1 MFAYLKY
8 LYKERFNLN
17 QSTIKKIIGR
27 QIFDSRG
34 TPTVSAEVILESGI
48 SAWAA
53 VPSGASTGKY
63 EAIELRDGGTD
74 YNGKG
79 VNKAVNNINNKI
91 FPVLKGIDVT
101 DQYKIDYK
109 MINEDNTPNKSILG
123 ANAIL
128 AVSLACAKAASKSF
142 NMELYKYLGG
152 ICAKTLPI
160 PMMNILN
167 GGAHADNNI
176 EIQEFMVFPSGS
188 QSFNEAIKVGSEI
201 YIALKAI
208 LKEQGF
214 STGIGDE
221 GGFAPNLEKD
231 EQALGLIIDS
241 IKKAG
246 YEPYKD
252 VFICLDVA
260 AGEWSD
266 GKNSYKLPKK
276 NQKIDS
282 KELFT
287 YYKNLIDKYPI
298 ISIEDPFSDDDF
310 NNFSQFQKMVGDK
323 IQIVG
328 DDLFVT
334 NVNRLEKGIKE
345 KSGNAILIKPNQI
358 GTLTET
364 LNTIKTAQQS
374 GFKTIISHRSGET
387 EDTSI
392 ADIAVATNSGQ
403 IKTGAPARSERICKY
418 NRLLLI
424 EDQLSDSSVYG
435 IK

>member
-1 MFAYLKY
+1 MI
-8 LYKERFNLN
+8 
-17 QSTIKKIIGR
+17 QSKIKNIIGR

-63 EAIELRDGGTD
+63 EAIELRDKEKS

-79 VNKAVNNINNKI
+79 VSKAVNNINDKI
-91 FPVLKGIDVT
+91 CPSLIGIDAI
-101 DQYKIDYK
+101 DQYKVDYK
-109 MINEDNTPNKSILG
+109 MINEDNTYNKSVLG

-128 AVSLACAKAASKSF
+128 AVSLACAKSAAKSY
-142 NMELYKYLGG
+142 NMEFYRYLGG
-152 ICAKTLPI
+152 TVANTLPI

-167 GGAHADNNI
+167 GGAHADNNV
-176 EIQEFMVFPSGS
+176 EIQEFMISPHGAK
-188 QSFNEAIKVGSEI
+188 SFHEAMKIGSEI
-201 YIALKAI
+201 YCELKKI
-208 LKEQGF
+208 LKKQKF
-214 STGIGDE
+214 STAIGDE

-231 EQALGLIIDS
+231 EQALELIIHS

-246 YEPYKD
+246 YNPGKD
-252 VFICLDVA
+252 VSICLDIA

-266 GKNSYKLPKK
+266 NKNGYKLPKK
-276 NQKIDS
+276 NQKIS
-282 KELFT
+282 IKELIS

-298 ISIEDPFSDDDF
+298 VSIEDPFSDDDF
-310 NNFSQFQKMVGDK
+310 TSFSEFRNLTENK

-334 NVNRLEKGIKE
+334 NVERLKKGIKE

-364 LNTIKTAQQS
+364 LSTIKIAKQN
-374 GFKTIISHRSGET
+374 GFKTIVSHRSGET

-403 IKTGAPARSERICKY
+403 IKTGAPARSERVCKY

-424 EDQLSDSSVYG
+424 EDQLKNSAVYG
-435 IK
+435 I